1 MAIQLNILQLKQ
13 TVAEHLFILKTQ
25 WITPLE
31 LILLRSTQKGTWI
44 NFIEVI
50 NSKGKNIILGCIYQQ
65 PSTNPT
71 EFIDIFISKLLWKIS
86 KEDKTIALMGDLFIY
101 LFLIGI
107 HSMKGWT
114 ATTRHGVTRKRS
126 TKKITPYSKSV

>member
-65 PSTNPT
+65 PSTNPA

-86 KEDKTIALMGDLFIY
+86 KEDKIIALMGDLFIY
-101 LFLIGI
+101 LFIFNWDSL
-107 HSMKGWT
+107 HERLSSHYEAWSYK
-114 ATTRHGVTRKRS
+114 KKS
-126 TKKITPYSKSV
+126 TKKITG